1 MRRIMGSKRGFTL
14 VELIVVLVI
23 LAILAALLMPSLTGY
38 IDAAREKTYIAECR
52 NLVQAAHTLVAEDY
66 AATQFD
72 ATTFLEDH
80 EDEIFALAD
89 LEKRDPRDI
98 REITFDAASSATIA
112 TLIYRPVN
120 GLTVK
125 YERMGD
131 PVYTVNPDVG
141 AMSYESVWTPI
152 INKLPAK
159 DKNSGKMRE
168 AIEKLYNNTFP
179 PLLSDESILL
189 AGTNTIQGLTE
200 SARNN
205 LQWKPAAA
213 TSAKNGYVL
222 IAATGD
228 INANLVYYDG
238 SYYGCINKTYNGSLK
253 FDTMSVYQNVEISD
267 MVAAKTLAYY
277 EEHSNEVTGK
287 CWVKLR

>member
-38 IDAAREKTYIAECR
+38 IDAAREKTYITECR

-66 AATQFD
+66 AANQFD
-72 ATTFLEDH
+72 AATFLEDH
-80 EDEIFALAD
+80 KDEIFALAD
-89 LEKRDPRDI
+89 LEKREPRDI
-98 REITFDAASSATIA
+98 REITFDAASGATIA

-141 AMSYESVWTPI
+141 AVAYESVWTPI
-152 INKLPAK
+152 INKLANK
-159 DKNSGKMRE
+159 TSGEMRK
-168 AIEKLYNNTFP
+168 AIEKLYNDTFP
-179 PLLSDESILL
+179 TILSDEANLL
-189 AGTNTIQGLTE
+189 AGSGSIKGLAE
-200 SARNN
+200 STRNN
-205 LQWKPAAA
+205 LQWKPAAVK
-213 TSAKNGYVL
+213 SADNGYVL
-222 IAATGD
+222 IATTGGD
-228 INANLVYYDG
+228 INANLVYYQG
-238 SYYGCINKTYNGSLK
+238 SYYGCVNKTYNGSLK
-253 FDTMSVYQNVEISD
+253 LDTMNVTDNVQISD
-267 MVAAKTLAYY
+267 LLTAQTLAYY
-277 EEHSNEVTGK
+277 EENPAEVTNK